1 MVTFSQLNIGDP
13 IYVLEI
19 VGTFKKSTNYY
30 TGSISS
36 ISKVYDEPLTPQ
48 QFTMP
53 NNMRRKLVDIVI
65 SCDGEQKKL
74 TVEDGKAII
83 TDSAIGLTVAT
94 DKQQIINMV
103 RNAYNDYKA
112 KKEALVK
119 YEQEMN
125 KCEDILKQLDYQQE
139 ESKDNK
145 LILELQRQ
153 IEELKLQLNNRNIEE
168 AG

>member
-1 MVTFSQLNIGDP
+1 MITFSQLNIGDP

-30 TGSISS
+30 PGSIYSV
-36 ISKVYDEPLTPQ
+36 SKVYDEPITPQ

-74 TVEDGKAII
+74 TVEDGKSII

-103 RNAYNDYKA
+103 RNTYNDYKA

-125 KCEDILKQLDYQQE
+125 KCEDILKQLEYPTED
-139 ESKDNK
+139 KDNPK
-145 LILELQRQ
+145 IIELQEQ
-153 IEELKLQLNNRNIEE
+153 IEQLKQMLNNRVEE
-168 AG
+168 VS